1 MTPVYAFPVL
11 DDDALSKIVKINR
24 EGDLPG
30 YQTYVARGLYEV
42 DGGAAERVP
51 VVPTAPIRST
61 GRRREPGISS
71 PVNDRTVAPPSRSD
85 SSISAIVGTASL
97 LRLPCR

>member
-1 MTPVYAFPVL
+1 MLPFPVL

-42 DGGAAERVP
+42 DGEQ
-51 VVPTAPIRST
+51 
-61 GRRREPGISS
+61 RR
-71 PVNDRTVAPPSRSD
+71 
-85 SSISAIVGTASL
+85 
-97 LRLPCR
+97 

>member
-1 MTPVYAFPVL
+1 MAELGAIDVLVCGISHPCTAFDKWSLIPVL

-42 DGGAAERVP
+42 DGG
-51 VVPTAPIRST
+51 TAFGLQPAR
-61 GRRREPGISS
+61 
-71 PVNDRTVAPPSRSD
+71 
-85 SSISAIVGTASL
+85 
-97 LRLPCR
+97 